1 MNNVNKLFI
10 HLFNCVNSFQYISLV
25 VSTGDNKYDKTR
37 RASVCSLD
45 SGTSL
50 SFLSSNGTR
59 NSDNNNNNNSKTN
72 KLILMPNS
80 PLAARSTEV

>member
-1 MNNVNKLFI
+1 MKNDDYTLNDNNI
-10 HLFNCVNSFQYISLV
+10 ILV
-25 VSTGDNKYDKTR
+25 SDDKQNPQR

-59 NSDNNNNNNSKTN
+59 SSTAEHRTRRNQDYSD
-72 KLILMPNS
+72 
-80 PLAARSTEV
+80 LAQNTRSTEV

>member
-1 MNNVNKLFI
+1 VCF
-10 HLFNCVNSFQYISLV
+10 SV
-25 VSTGDNKYDKTR
+25 VGDKPPQR

-59 NSDNNNNNNSKTN
+59 SSDNKIKRNQEITESKRSLGT
-72 KLILMPNS
+72 
-80 PLAARSTEV
+80 RSTEV

>member
-1 MNNVNKLFI
+1 MYGNNWHTTNYETLI
-10 HLFNCVNSFQYISLV
+10 DWYILV
-25 VSTGDNKYDKTR
+25 AEEKPQR

-59 NSDNNNNNNSKTN
+59 SSDNKMKKSLGYVKNMHPMAS
-72 KLILMPNS
+72 
-80 PLAARSTEV
+80 ARSTEV

>member
-1 MNNVNKLFI
+1 MNNVSSDGLMI
-10 HLFNCVNSFQYISLV
+10 HVIETIITVL
-25 VSTGDNKYDKTR
+25 DDKQSSQR

-59 NSDNNNNNNSKTN
+59 SSDNRTRRNQDPTT
-72 KLILMPNS
+72 
-80 PLAARSTEV
+80 RSTEV

>member
-1 MNNVNKLFI
+1 MTKFDFI
-10 HLFNCVNSFQYISLV
+10 PV
-25 VSTGDNKYDKTR
+25 TGDTNNNHNNKFEKNR

-50 SFLSSNGTR
+50 SFLSSNGTK
-59 NSDNNNNNNSKTN
+59 NSDNNNNSNTKQ
-72 KLILMPNS
+72 LILMPNS